1 MGLRVKQNRKE
12 IEVRH
17 LKHGLFKSIIGEN
30 VYQSVSFF
38 TTHILVSGTE

>member
-1 MGLRVKQNRKE
+1 M
-12 IEVRH
+12 
-17 LKHGLFKSIIGEN
+17 HGFSKVFGEN